1 MIKYAAI
8 AAILLTTTPAH
19 AEIQCATHD
28 QAVASLD
35 AKYGERQVVRGL
47 DDRGV
52 MIEIFAS
59 PKGTWTMVIVRPD
72 MTTCV
77 LATGVGFMAIAPGE
91 LG

>member
-1 MIKYAAI
+1 MRLAALALLIATPAI
-8 AAILLTTTPAH
+8 ADV
-19 AEIQCATHD
+19 QCATHE

-35 AKYGERQVVRGL
+35 ARYGERQVARGL

-59 PKGTWTMVIVRPD
+59 PAGTWTMVIVRPD

-77 LATGVGFMAIAPGE
+77 FATGVGFMAIAPGE
-91 LG
+91 LE